1 MAKEYDIP
9 DFTGYTID
17 EDKKVYSYKKGKKK
31 ELSICIKE
39 GTSVVAMTKNNGE
52 RKHLSV
58 PRVYYFASRGISPD
72 SSQAKKM
79 VILKDGTVVDK
90 KNFME
95 VVLRFKMESL
105 GMKKDRIAADTKQ
118 KIDDRFKLLKFAIDL
133 QYEAIEKNNGT
144 KLFKFLIGQLDNALI
159 HINRFTKVRKEQI
172 KEAWTDACIQ
182 ETRKV
187 LSNHFIIG
195 DIVRTT
201 IKVAAHLRR
210 KEIDKSRRT
219 EVLIDNYNYETASR

>member
-1 MAKEYDIP
+1 MAKEYEIP
-9 DFTGYTID
+9 DFAGYTID

-31 ELSICIKE
+31 ELSPRLDGII
-39 GTSVVAMTKNNGE
+39 GLTNNKGE
-52 RKHLSV
+52 RKYQSTQRL
-58 PRVYYFASRGISPD
+58 YYFASRGISPD
-72 SSQAKKM
+72 SSQAKNI
-79 VILKDGTVVDK
+79 VIFQDGTVVDK
-90 KNFME
+90 KNYME
-95 VVLRFKMESL
+95 VVLRYKLESL

-118 KIDDRFKLLKFAIDL
+118 KIDDRFKLLKLAIDL

-159 HINRFTKVRKEQI
+159 HINRFTKVRKQQI

-210 KEIDKSRRT
+210 KEIDKSRKT
-219 EVLIDNYNYETASR
+219 EVLIDNYNYE

>member
-9 DFTGYTID
+9 DFPGYTID

-31 ELSICIKE
+31 ELSPRLDGII
-39 GTSVVAMTKNNGE
+39 GLTNNKGE
-52 RKHLSV
+52 RKYQSTQRL
-58 PRVYYFASRGISPD
+58 YYFASRGISPD
-72 SSQAKKM
+72 SSQAKNM
-79 VILKDGTVVDK
+79 VILQDGTVVDK
-90 KNFME
+90 KNFMD
-95 VVLRFKMESL
+95 VVLRYKLESL

-118 KIDDRFKLLKFAIDL
+118 KIDDRFKLLKLAIDL

-159 HINRFTKVRKEQI
+159 HINRFTKVRKQQI

-210 KEIDKSRRT
+210 KEIDKSKRT
-219 EVLIDNYNYETASR
+219 FTLTDNYNYETASR

>member
-9 DFTGYTID
+9 DFPGYTID

-31 ELSICIKE
+31 ELSPRLDGII
-39 GTSVVAMTKNNGE
+39 GLTNNKGE
-52 RKHLSV
+52 RKYQSTQRL
-58 PRVYYFASRGISPD
+58 YYFASRGISPD

-79 VILKDGTVVDK
+79 VIFQDGTVVDK
-90 KNFME
+90 KNYME

-144 KLFKFLIGQLDNALI
+144 KLFNFLIGQLDNALI
-159 HINRFTKVRKEQI
+159 HINRFTKVRKQQI

-210 KEIDKSRRT
+210 KEIDKSSRT
-219 EVLIDNYNYETASR
+219 EVLKDNYNYETASR

>member
-9 DFTGYTID
+9 DFPGYTID

-58 PRVYYFASRGISPD
+58 QRVYYFARHGISPD

-79 VILKDGTVVDK
+79 VIFQDGTVVDK
-90 KNFME
+90 KNYME

-144 KLFKFLIGQLDNALI
+144 KLFNFLIGQLDNALI
-159 HINRFTKVRKEQI
+159 HINRFTKVRKQQI

-210 KEIDKSRRT
+210 KEIDKSSRT
-219 EVLIDNYNYETASR
+219 EVLKDNYNYETASR

>member
-17 EDKKVYSYKKGKKK
+17 ENKKVYSYKKGKKK
-31 ELSICIKE
+31 ELSPRLDGIV
-39 GTSVVAMTKNNGE
+39 GLTNNKDE
-52 RKHLSV
+52 RKYQSTQRL
-58 PRVYYFASRGISPD
+58 YYFASRGISPD

-79 VILKDGTVVDK
+79 VIFQDGTVVDK
-90 KNFME
+90 KNYME

-144 KLFKFLIGQLDNALI
+144 KLFNFLIGQLDNALI
-159 HINRFTKVRKEQI
+159 HINRFTKVRKQQI

-210 KEIDKSRRT
+210 KEIDKSSRT
-219 EVLIDNYNYETASR
+219 EVLKDNYNYETASR

>member
-9 DFTGYTID
+9 DFPGYTID

-31 ELSICIKE
+31 ELSPRLDGII
-39 GTSVVAMTKNNGE
+39 GLTNNKGE
-52 RKHLSV
+52 RKYQSTQRL
-58 PRVYYFASRGISPD
+58 YYFASRGISPD

-79 VILKDGTVVDK
+79 VIFQDGTVVDK
-90 KNFME
+90 KNYME

-144 KLFKFLIGQLDNALI
+144 KLFNFLIGQLDNALI
-159 HINRFTKVRKEQI
+159 HINRFTKVRKQQI

-210 KEIDKSRRT
+210 KEIDKSSRT
-219 EVLIDNYNYETASR
+219 EVLKDNYNHETASR

>member
-17 EDKKVYSYKKGKKK
+17 ENKKVYSYKKGKKK

-58 PRVYYFASRGISPD
+58 PRLYYFASRGISPD
-72 SSQAKKM
+72 SSQAKQM

-118 KIDDRFKLLKFAIDL
+118 KIDDRFKLLKLAIDL

-159 HINRFTKVRKEQI
+159 HINRFTKVRKQQI

>member
-9 DFTGYTID
+9 DFPGYTID

-31 ELSICIKE
+31 ELSPRLDGII
-39 GTSVVAMTKNNGE
+39 GLTNNKGE
-52 RKHLSV
+52 RKYQSTQRL
-58 PRVYYFASRGISPD
+58 YYFASRGISPD
-72 SSQAKKM
+72 SSQAKNM
-79 VILKDGTVVDK
+79 VILQDGTVVDK
-90 KNFME
+90 KNFMD
-95 VVLRFKMESL
+95 VVLRYKLESL

-118 KIDDRFKLLKFAIDL
+118 KIDDRFKLLKLAIDL

-159 HINRFTKVRKEQI
+159 HINRFTKVRKQQI

-210 KEIDKSRRT
+210 KEIDKSSRT

>member
-1 MAKEYDIP
+1 MAKEYEIP
-9 DFTGYTID
+9 DFPGYTID

-31 ELSICIKE
+31 ELSPRLDGII
-39 GTSVVAMTKNNGE
+39 GLTNNKGE
-52 RKHLSV
+52 RKYQSTQRL
-58 PRVYYFASRGISPD
+58 YYFASRGISPD

-79 VILKDGTVVDK
+79 VIFQDGTVVDK
-90 KNFME
+90 KNFMD
-95 VVLRFKMESL
+95 VVLRYKLESL

-118 KIDDRFKLLKFAIDL
+118 KIDDRFKLLKLAIDL

-159 HINRFTKVRKEQI
+159 HINRFTKVRKQQI

-210 KEIDKSRRT
+210 KEIDKSSRT

>member
-1 MAKEYDIP
+1 MY
-9 DFTGYTID
+9 
-17 EDKKVYSYKKGKKK
+17 
-31 ELSICIKE
+31 
-39 GTSVVAMTKNNGE
+39 N
-52 RKHLSV
+52 
-58 PRVYYFASRGISPD
+58 
-72 SSQAKKM
+72 
-79 VILKDGTVVDK
+79 ILKEVESMNLDYFIYNESDKISFKSTQSNYITFYGEMNDYLIKNIMLINENDYVTLNFSKASK
-90 KNFME
+90 KNITKYYKLIRLSSYNFINTEHAETVMDE
-95 VVLRFKMESL
+95 LAFPLESL

-118 KIDDRFKLLKFAIDL
+118 KIDDRFKLLKIAIDL

-144 KLFKFLIGQLDNALI
+144 KLFNFLIGQLDNALI
-159 HINRFTKVRKEQI
+159 HINRFTKVRKQQI

-210 KEIDKSRRT
+210 KEIDKSSRT
-219 EVLIDNYNYETASR
+219 EVLKENYDYETASR

>member
-1 MAKEYDIP
+1 MAKEYEIP
-9 DFTGYTID
+9 DFPGYTID

-31 ELSICIKE
+31 ELSPRLDGII
-39 GTSVVAMTKNNGE
+39 GLTNNKGE
-52 RKHLSV
+52 RKYQSTQRL
-58 PRVYYFASRGISPD
+58 YYFASRGISPD
-72 SSQAKKM
+72 SSQAKNM
-79 VILKDGTVVDK
+79 VILQDGTVVDK
-90 KNFME
+90 KNFMD
-95 VVLRFKMESL
+95 VVLRYKLESL

-118 KIDDRFKLLKFAIDL
+118 KIDDRFKLLKLAIDL

-159 HINRFTKVRKEQI
+159 HINRFTKVRKQQI

-210 KEIDKSRRT
+210 KEIDKSSRT

>member
-9 DFTGYTID
+9 DFPGYTID

-31 ELSICIKE
+31 KLSPRLDGIV
-39 GTSVVAMTKNNGE
+39 GLTNNKGE
-52 RKHLSV
+52 RKYPSV
-58 PRVYYFASRGISPD
+58 QRLYYFASRGISPE
-72 SSQAKKM
+72 SSQAKNM
-79 VILKDGTVVDK
+79 VIFQDGTVADK
-90 KNFME
+90 KNYME
-95 VVLRFKMESL
+95 VILRYKLESL
-105 GMKKDRIAADTKQ
+105 GMKKDRIAADTQK
-118 KIDDRFKLLKFAIDL
+118 KIDDRFKLLKIAIDL

-144 KLFKFLIGQLDNALI
+144 KLFNFLIGQLDNALI
-159 HINRFTKVRKEQI
+159 HINRFTKVRKQQI

-210 KEIDKSRRT
+210 KEINKSKRT
-219 EVLIDNYNYETASR
+219 EVLKENYDYETASR

>member
-31 ELSICIKE
+31 ELSPRLDGII
-39 GTSVVAMTKNNGE
+39 GLTNNKGE
-52 RKHLSV
+52 RKYQSTQRL
-58 PRVYYFASRGISPD
+58 YYFASRGISPD
-72 SSQAKKM
+72 SSQAKQM
-79 VILKDGTVVDK
+79 VIFQDGTVVDK
-90 KNFME
+90 KNYME

-144 KLFKFLIGQLDNALI
+144 KLFNFLIGQLDNALI
-159 HINRFTKVRKEQI
+159 HINRFTKVRKQQI

-210 KEIDKSRRT
+210 KEIDKSIRT
-219 EVLIDNYNYETASR
+219 EVLKENYNYEAASR

>member
-9 DFTGYTID
+9 DFPGYTID

-31 ELSICIKE
+31 ELSPRLDGIV
-39 GTSVVAMTKNNGE
+39 GLTNNKRE
-52 RKHLSV
+52 RKYLSV
-58 PRVYYFASRGISPD
+58 QRLYYFASRGISPD
-72 SSQAKKM
+72 SSQAKQM
-79 VILKDGTVVDK
+79 VIFQDGTVVDK
-90 KNFME
+90 KNHIE
-95 VVLRFKMESL
+95 VVLRYKLESL

-118 KIDDRFKLLKFAIDL
+118 KIDERFKLLKFAIDL

-144 KLFKFLIGQLDNALI
+144 KLFNFLIGQLDNALI
-159 HINRFTKVRKEQI
+159 HINRFTKVRKQQI

-201 IKVAAHLRR
+201 IKVAAHLKR
-210 KEIDKSRRT
+210 KEIEKQKRT
-219 EVLIDNYNYETASR
+219 VDLIENCDYETASR

>member
-17 EDKKVYSYKKGKKK
+17 ENKKVYSYKKGKKK
-31 ELSICIKE
+31 ELSPRLDGIV
-39 GTSVVAMTKNNGE
+39 GLTNNKGE
-52 RKHLSV
+52 RKYQSTQRL
-58 PRVYYFASRGISPD
+58 YYFASRGISPD

-144 KLFKFLIGQLDNALI
+144 KLFNFLIGQLDNALI
-159 HINRFTKVRKEQI
+159 HINRFTKVRKQQI

-219 EVLIDNYNYETASR
+219 EVLIDNYNYE

>member
-31 ELSICIKE
+31 ELSPRLDGII
-39 GTSVVAMTKNNGE
+39 GLTNNKGE
-52 RKHLSV
+52 RKYQSTQRL
-58 PRVYYFASRGISPD
+58 YYFASRGISPD
-72 SSQAKKM
+72 SSQAKNM
-79 VILKDGTVVDK
+79 VILQDGTVVDK
-90 KNFME
+90 KNFMD
-95 VVLRFKMESL
+95 VVLRYKLESL

-118 KIDDRFKLLKFAIDL
+118 KIDDRFKLLKLAIDL

-159 HINRFTKVRKEQI
+159 HINRFTKVRKQQI

-210 KEIDKSRRT
+210 KEIDKSKRT
-219 EVLIDNYNYETASR
+219 FTLTDNYNYETASR

>member
-9 DFTGYTID
+9 DFPGYTID
-17 EDKKVYSYKKGKKK
+17 EDKKVYSYKKGQKK

-79 VILKDGTVVDK
+79 VIFQDGTVVDK
-90 KNFME
+90 KNYME

-105 GMKKDRIAADTKQ
+105 GMKKDRIAADTQK

-144 KLFKFLIGQLDNALI
+144 KLFNFLIGQLDNALI
-159 HINRFTKVRKEQI
+159 HINRFTKVRKQQI
-172 KEAWTDACIQ
+172 KEAWIDACIQ

-210 KEIDKSRRT
+210 KEIDKSKRT
-219 EVLIDNYNYETASR
+219 MDLIENYNYE

>member
-9 DFTGYTID
+9 DFPGYTID

-31 ELSICIKE
+31 ELSPRLDGII
-39 GTSVVAMTKNNGE
+39 GLTNNKGE
-52 RKHLSV
+52 RKYLSV
-58 PRVYYFASRGISPD
+58 PRLYYFASRGISPE
-72 SSQAKKM
+72 SSQAKQM

-90 KNFME
+90 KNFMD

-118 KIDDRFKLLKFAIDL
+118 KIDDRFKLLKIAIDL

-210 KEIDKSRRT
+210 KEIDKSKRT
-219 EVLIDNYNYETASR
+219 EVLKENYDYETASR

>member
-31 ELSICIKE
+31 ELSPRLDGII
-39 GTSVVAMTKNNGE
+39 GLTNNKGE
-52 RKHLSV
+52 RKYQSTQRL
-58 PRVYYFASRGISPD
+58 YYFASRGISPD
-72 SSQAKKM
+72 SSQAKNM
-79 VILKDGTVVDK
+79 VILQDGTVVDK
-90 KNFME
+90 KNFMD
-95 VVLRFKMESL
+95 VVLRYKLESL

-118 KIDDRFKLLKFAIDL
+118 KIDDRFKLLKLAIDL

-159 HINRFTKVRKEQI
+159 HINRFTKVRKQQI

-210 KEIDKSRRT
+210 KEIDKSSRT